1 MLESYNNQLTTL
13 TMQRPRTAEHP
24 AYAAPISPAYKALQ
38 IAPVQEPVKKKP
50 SIGALNETLA
60 LAIQRDESTTS
71 QDRLRLTP
79 LVNSFIRDAW
89 NGWSESPS
97 V

>member
-38 IAPVQEPVKKKP
+38 IAPVQEPVKR
-50 SIGALNETLA
+50 S
-60 LAIQRDESTTS
+60 
-71 QDRLRLTP
+71 LRLE
-79 LVNSFIRDAW
+79 R
-89 NGWSESPS
+89 
-97 V
+97 